1 MIAALKGQNKVPTSG
16 RGWQERESGRR
27 EGERRG
33 AGGRMARGRQNVG
46 VSGAGS
52 SSTVRKGERST
63 EANHAVP
70 QRRSV
75 FVFILETTEAAR
87 EKGRW
92 QGLTRVYLCFV
103 LAAPRSRF
111 QVEMGAIR
119 WPQPLSRR
127 DDSSWWK
134 RVVALE
140 KGNMQVFQ
148 RDFGGRL
155 SKPREL
161 VGSQ

>member
-1 MIAALKGQNKVPTSG
+1 MIAALEGQNKVPTSG

-33 AGGRMARGRQNVG
+33 AGGMAGGRQNVG

-63 EANHAVP
+63 EANHTVP

-75 FVFILETTEAAR
+75 FVFILETTEAAG

-92 QGLTRVYLCFV
+92 QGLSLFMFCVGCSVEPV
-103 LAAPRSRF
+103 LSGNGGHPVAA
-111 QVEMGAIR
+111 A
-119 WPQPLSRR
+119 
-127 DDSSWWK
+127 
-134 RVVALE
+134 VVQ
-140 KGNMQVFQ
+140 KG
-148 RDFGGRL
+148 
-155 SKPREL
+155 
-161 VGSQ
+161 

>member
-1 MIAALKGQNKVPTSG
+1 MIAALEGQNKVPTSG

-33 AGGRMARGRQNVG
+33 AGGMAGGRQNVG

-63 EANHAVP
+63 EANHTVP

-75 FVFILETTEAAR
+75 FVFILETTEAAG

-92 QGLTRVYLCFV
+92 HVSAR
-103 LAAPRSRF
+103 
-111 QVEMGAIR
+111 IR
-119 WPQPLSRR
+119 ATEELR
-127 DDSSWWK
+127 
-134 RVVALE
+134 
-140 KGNMQVFQ
+140 Q
-148 RDFGGRL
+148 RTSDPGRN
-155 SKPREL
+155 SVIP
-161 VGSQ
+161 VDC